1 VNLMRT
7 RGKSSLKAVRRREGG
22 QAIVEFALTVILLM
36 LLMFAILELSIFIY
50 TYSVLA
56 NAAKEGVRYAIV
68 HGADNVSPSGPS
80 SGSAS
85 SPPCTASSTNVTN
98 VVNQTK
104 SFAGFSALSTS
115 NVNVFVCYL
124 DGDNKLNSL
133 VQVSV
138 SYVYRPLFGF
148 NWPSVTVYANSAGR
162 IVF

>member
-1 VNLMRT
+1 VNVMRT
-7 RGKSSLKAVRRREGG
+7 RKSWSEGSGGRQGG
-22 QAIVEFALTVILLM
+22 QAIVEFALTVVLLM
-36 LLMFAILELSIFIY
+36 LLMAALLELSIFIY

-68 HGADNVSPSGPS
+68 HGASNGTPSGPS

-104 SFAGFSALSTS
+104 NFAGFTLLDTS

-124 DGDNKLNSL
+124 DGDNKFNSL
-133 VQVSV
+133 VEVSV
-138 SYVYRPLFGF
+138 NYLYRPLFGF
-148 NWPSVTVYANSAGR
+148 NWPSVTVNANSAGR

>member
-1 VNLMRT
+1 MRT
-7 RGKSSLKAVRRREGG
+7 QRNRASKANGGRQGG
-22 QAIVEFALTVILLM
+22 QAIVEFALTVVLLM
-36 LLMFAILELSIFIY
+36 LLMFALLELSIFIY

-56 NAAKEGVRYAIV
+56 NAAKEGVRYAVV
-68 HGADNVSPSGPS
+68 HGANNGSPSGPS

-104 SFAGFSALSTS
+104 NFAGFTLLSTS

-133 VQVSV
+133 VEVSV
-138 SYVYRPLFGF
+138 SYAYRPLFGF
-148 NWPSVTVYANSAGR
+148 NWPSVTVNANSAGR